1 MSALTTEIF
10 NYMLTEIQENKS
22 NYQVFVE
29 TGTLLGDTVINL
41 KDQFTEIHTVEIAEN
56 YYNAFV
62 NNRKLPHINAY
73 LGDSVFVLPEIVKN
87 ISADKNVV
95 FWLDGHHSAGDT
107 GLGVKSCPLLEECA
121 GIDQLLNSNRA
132 IVIIDD
138 YNLFGKDVAVD
149 QDWTDIS
156 VDNILSQ
163 FHNFNVIVTREFGT
177 KIVLVIE
184 RK

>member
-1 MSALTTEIF
+1 MVALTTQTLD
-10 NYMLTEIQENKS
+10 YMLTEIQENKL

-41 KDQFTEIHTVEIAEN
+41 SDQFTEIHTVEIAEH

-62 NNRKLPHINAY
+62 NNRKLPHIKAH
-73 LGDSVFVLPEIVKN
+73 LGDSVFVLPDIVQN
-87 ISADKNVV
+87 ISADKRVI

-107 GLGVKSCPLLEECA
+107 GVGVKGCPLLEECDS
-121 GIDQLLNSNRA
+121 IDQLLTSNRS
-132 IVIIDD
+132 IIIIDD

-156 VDNILSQ
+156 VDNILSR
-163 FHNFNVIVTREFGT
+163 FKNFNVILTREFGT
-177 KIVLVIE
+177 RLVLVIE